1 MAPRKKPAPVTPG
14 AERLAALEALRDQLT
29 DAIACSPEPRDLA
42 TLSARL
48 MDALEQIAD
57 LKSAAPPMEGTPL
70 DELHRRRDARKSAA
84 AG

>member
-1 MAPRKKPAPVTPG
+1 MAPRNQPAPVTPG
-14 AERLAALEALRDQLT
+14 AERLARLEALRDQLT
-29 DAIACSPEPRDLA
+29 DAIAASPEPRDLS

-57 LKSAAPPMEGTPL
+57 LKSSAAPVEGTPL
-70 DELHRRRDARKSAA
+70 DELTQRRGRRSAS

>member
-1 MAPRKKPAPVTPG
+1 MAGPTDPK
-14 AERLAALEALRDQLT
+14 AERLARLEALRDTLT
-29 DAIACSPEPRDLA
+29 AAIAGAPDPRDLA

-57 LKSAAPPMEGTPL
+57 LKLAAPPMEGTPL
-70 DELHRRRDARKSAA
+70 DELKQRRGRRSAT